1 MCTYRGVN
9 AHLSYCLNSVL
20 YVKVLIGVFNHDQE
34 KALVGAFS
42 VIVKTGCET
51 DGSICGTTFYTG
63 LFSGDWRYT
72 DLLYKT
78 LSVRLIL
85 CPARLNPSTL
95 KMSFT
100 GLATESLVCQPLIVA
115 WLSYSN
121 VPKQGRV

>member
-1 MCTYRGVN
+1 MGSTPVE
-9 AHLSYCLNSVL
+9 HSVL
-20 YVKVLIGVFNHDQE
+20 NV
-34 KALVGAFS
+34 KALVGAFNQEKAL
-42 VIVKTGCET
+42 VIVKTACET

>member
-1 MCTYRGVN
+1 MLTNPEKCF
-9 AHLSYCLNSVL
+9 NSVL
-20 YVKVLIGVFNHDQE
+20 NVKALVGPFNQE
-34 KALVGAFS
+34 KALVGAIS

-121 VPKQGRV
+121 VPHQGRV